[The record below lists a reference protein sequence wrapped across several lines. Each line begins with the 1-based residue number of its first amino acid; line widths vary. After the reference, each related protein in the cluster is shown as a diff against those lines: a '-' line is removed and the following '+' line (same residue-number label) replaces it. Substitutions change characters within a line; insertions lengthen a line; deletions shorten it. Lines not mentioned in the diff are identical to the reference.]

1 MIGCRTEHRSGAQ
14 KVQRHSNLQT
24 TYNFGNVSK
33 IMKNTSWTNLFTSEV
48 QEIPNDGSSE
58 LAHSGGGQIHLTIIR
73 AMMIKSG
80 GEGRGGGG
88 RRRRANWDCRTKT
101 PCTQLLRFVFAD
113 EVRAGEMSTW
123 LHDELRARLANRKCT
138 HITISPLG
146 RHCYGSV
153 RFHTQSG
160 INFWQRRAGFG
171 EILVDA
177 ECLFGCI
184 YEMLQQFAKCGL
196 RHFPL

>member
-1 MIGCRTEHRSGAQ
+1 MAAFLTPLTQPLGVLQTPAALVQTRRVYVIGCRTEHKSGAQ

-80 GEGRGGGG
+80 GEGRGGEGG
-88 RRRRANWDCRTKT
+88 EGEQTGTAEQKPRAHN
-101 PCTQLLRFVFAD
+101 
-113 EVRAGEMSTW
+113 
-123 LHDELRARLANRKCT
+123 
-138 HITISPLG
+138 
-146 RHCYGSV
+146 CYG
-153 RFHTQSG
+153 
-160 INFWQRRAGFG
+160 
-171 EILVDA
+171 L
-177 ECLFGCI
+177 CLLTKYGPVKCQHGCT
-184 YEMLQQFAKCGL
+184 MN
-196 RHFPL
+196 